1 MDGFERITGR
11 EHDGLVEKC
20 QENGWL
26 KVGGFDWQD
35 DPFLEEYP
43 YEFSRT
49 ESVDRLREALG
60 SGNWAIRQGFCYRD
74 LAFIQQVNGGDEWWT
89 LKRDGDAWTGFE
101 SWSFGAIAQEPERF
115 ERAMRDMCEATP
127 EQCRSG
133 EWAHLHEKAPEPL
146 AQRAASARE
155 ASRAHAG
162 RKPAPQWRA
171 RGPSG
176 PNRDDRG
183 AKAPLFI
190 STGREARM
198 ASDYGDEA
206 GGKLLDWMR
215 GSARRPAPR
224 QWSAARGSSPS
235 ASRESAGPSP
245 AGAPRPRG
253 RRRADLREAQPR
265 GALGASRVRDDPRR
279 SSPTSCAPRRSSTT
293 SSPAGAAT
301 GCSSRWRTPPRSTR
315 PSDSSSKRRERPP
328 SAQGRGSPR

>member
-49 ESVDRLREALG
+49 DSVDRLREALS
-60 SGNWAIRQGFCYRD
+60 SGNWAIRQGFCYR
-74 LAFIQQVNGGDEWWT
+74 
-89 LKRDGDAWTGFE
+89 DAWTGFE

-146 AQRAASARE
+146 TQRAASARE

-162 RKPAPQWRA
+162 Q
-171 RGPSG
+171 
-176 PNRDDRG
+176 
-183 AKAPLFI
+183 
-190 STGREARM
+190 EARAPM
-198 ASDYGDEA
+198 A
-206 GGKLLDWMR
+206 
-215 GSARRPAPR
+215 
-224 QWSAARGSSPS
+224 
-235 ASRESAGPSP
+235 
-245 AGAPRPRG
+245 
-253 RRRADLREAQPR
+253 
-265 GALGASRVRDDPRR
+265 
-279 SSPTSCAPRRSSTT
+279 
-293 SSPAGAAT
+293 
-301 GCSSRWRTPPRSTR
+301 
-315 PSDSSSKRRERPP
+315 RER
-328 SAQGRGSPR
+328 AVGAE

>member
-11 EHDGLVEKC
+11 EHEGLVEKC

-49 ESVDRLREALG
+49 ESLDRLREALG

-162 RKPAPQWRA
+162 QEARAPNGAREGRRVRIGTTGARRRPFFHLDWKGGAGWRA
-171 RGPSG
+171 TTGTRRAASC
-176 PNRDDRG
+176 
-183 AKAPLFI
+183 
-190 STGREARM
+190 STG
-198 ASDYGDEA
+198 
-206 GGKLLDWMR
+206 
-215 GSARRPAPR
+215 
-224 QWSAARGSSPS
+224 
-235 ASRESAGPSP
+235 
-245 AGAPRPRG
+245 
-253 RRRADLREAQPR
+253 
-265 GALGASRVRDDPRR
+265 
-279 SSPTSCAPRRSSTT
+279 C
-293 SSPAGAAT
+293 
-301 GCSSRWRTPPRSTR
+301 
-315 PSDSSSKRRERPP
+315 
-328 SAQGRGSPR
+328 